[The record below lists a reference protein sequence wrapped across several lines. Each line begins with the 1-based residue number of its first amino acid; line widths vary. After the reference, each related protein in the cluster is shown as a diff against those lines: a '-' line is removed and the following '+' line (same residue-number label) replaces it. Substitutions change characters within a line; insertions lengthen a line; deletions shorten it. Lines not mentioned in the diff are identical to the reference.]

1 MKIGCLHSVIS
12 FGYHQTLK
20 YIPMKLILQ
29 TRLRIFFRT
38 PAKVA
43 NCWRENYQQHNSAFL
58 QKKIKDSL
66 FQYSCLAEKWKEG
79 REGTGMEG
87 KEIDNLFLLTVPTA
101 ELKCALK
108 LNINNLTHPT

>member
-12 FGYHQTLK
+12 FGYHQNLT

-29 TRLRIFFRT
+29 TGLRIFFRT

-58 QKKIKDSL
+58 QKKKLRIVSFNIPAYLK
-66 FQYSCLAEKWKEG
+66 KWKEG
-79 REGTGMEG
+79 RKRRDENRRER
-87 KEIDNLFLLTVPTA
+87 NR
-101 ELKCALK
+101 
-108 LNINNLTHPT
+108 